1 MKLLNT
7 SVISVVGRKNSGKT
21 TFITRLIPELKRR
34 GYKIGTIKHDAH
46 DFEIDKEGKDSWKH
60 KESGASEVLIVSESK
75 LALIKDVFDEK
86 DPSDLVKKYFD
97 DVDIVITEGY
107 KKYDLPKIEIFRS
120 DISKGKE
127 PLFLDSENLLAIIS
141 DVEFN
146 GVDSYRTD
154 ETKEIADLI
163 EKYIKKVQ

>member
-1 MKLLNT
+1 MNT

-21 TFITRLIPELKRR
+21 TFITRLIPELKKR

-46 DFEIDKEGKDSWKH
+46 EFEIDKVGKDSWKH
-60 KESGASEVLIVSESK
+60 KKSGANQVLIVSESK

-86 DPSDLVKKYFD
+86 DPSFLIKKYFD
-97 DVDIVITEGY
+97 DVDIVIIEGY
-107 KKYDLPKIEIFRS
+107 KKYDFPKIEVFRS

-127 PLFLDSENLLAIIS
+127 PLFLKSENLLAIVS

-146 GVDSYRTD
+146 GVYSFRTD
-154 ETKEIADLI
+154 RMKDITDLI
-163 EKYIKKVQ
+163 EKYIKEVN